1 MNPPGERAATIASTG
16 IAIPELR
23 LTNADLE
30 ARLDTTDAWITDRTG
45 IKERRIAGPNETTAS
60 LATDACADAMK
71 SAGLTPSDVDLL
83 VVATATPE
91 ASLPATAVFVQDALG
106 LRCGAFDL
114 GAACSGFAYSLVMV
128 SGLIA
133 TGGVRNA
140 LVVGSETLSRI
151 IDPNDRST
159 AVLFGDGAGAAVVTA
174 AEPGY
179 GLIAWDLGSDG
190 SAAGILHI
198 PAGGS
203 RNPVSVENVA
213 AGEQYVRMEGREVF
227 KRAVRAVV
235 ESAGAALE
243 RAGMTASEIDVFVPH
258 QANARIV
265 TAVVERLGIDP
276 AKAFINIERYGNTSA
291 ASIPVALAEAVAAGR
306 IREGDLVMLS
316 GFGAGMTWGT
326 VLLRW
331 GGVKA

>member
-1 MNPPGERAATIASTG
+1 MDHTRATIAATG
-16 IAIPELR
+16 IAIPEQR

-30 ARLDTTDAWITDRTG
+30 ARLDTTDEWITDRTG
-45 IKERRIAGPNETTAS
+45 IKERRIAGAGETTAT
-60 LATDACADAMK
+60 LATDACADAIK
-71 SAGLTPSDVDLL
+71 SAGLTPLDIDLL

-133 TGGVRNA
+133 SGQITNA
-140 LVVGSETLSRI
+140 LIVGSETLSRI
-151 IDPNDRST
+151 VDPDDRST
-159 AVLFGDGAGAAVVTA
+159 AVLFGDGAGAAVVVPA
-174 AEPGY
+174 QPGY
-179 GLIAWDLGSDG
+179 GLVAWDLGADG
-190 SAAGILHI
+190 SAANILHI
-198 PAGGS
+198 PGGGS
-203 RNPVSVENVA
+203 RNPISAETVA
-213 AGEQYVRMEGREVF
+213 NREHFVQMEGREVF

-235 ESAGAALE
+235 ESAGATLE
-243 RAGMTASEIDVFVPH
+243 KAGITPDEIDVFVPH

-276 AKAFINIERYGNTSA
+276 AKAFVNIERYGNTSA
-291 ASIPVALAEAVAAGR
+291 ASIPVALAEAVAGGR
-306 IREGDLVMLS
+306 IKEGDLVMLS

-326 VLLRW
+326 VLIRW
-331 GGVKA
+331 GGGRA